1 MAGRIF
7 GEENYG
13 ENGGN
18 GEEKLWEIGG
28 KAPEAARCLLQKR
41 RRLHAAAVG
50 GGGGPM
56 HGPKGPMVVLSTY
69 LK

>member
-1 MAGRIF
+1 MTKMAGRIIF

-18 GEEKLWEIGG
+18 GEEKLWRNWRESAAK
-28 KAPEAARCLLQKR
+28 KATT
-41 RRLHAAAVG
+41 AAAVAARWAV

-56 HGPKGPMVVLSTY
+56 HGPKGH
-69 LK
+69 K